1 MRASTGRLERQRE
14 VSGRV
19 GEDQRSCQ
27 HCGKSLAGRRPL
39 VKFCSRLC
47 SRHAWEA
54 VGKAQRAVALADE
67 QAAEVADARQRLVE
81 LALRLERLAPAARGD
96 SPIRCELETIRSMIR
111 CAQARLEQDA
121 EEGTAA

>member
-67 QAAEVADARQRLVE
+67 QAAEVADARQRLVQLHRRREALAGDASDSRIGAE
-81 LALRLERLAPAARGD
+81 LA
-96 SPIRCELETIRSMIR
+96 SIRSQIR
-111 CAQARLEQDA
+111 AALARLQQHDVEQPA
-121 EEGTAA
+121 